1 MLYSYFGNASFVES
15 TNQPR
20 PMYNIGHCISYI
32 SLSVITLLTPTHSIQ
47 LFMNKTRL
55 DKIEPDYWVIC
66 ACIAGLAELSNSET
80 KEAAG
85 KSYTAGDCGFD
96 PLKFMP
102 EDKVG
107 KMEMQTKEIK
117 HGRIAMM
124 AILGYVVQEALYRA
138 PVTAETPFFFQ
149 PIF

>member
-1 MLYSYFGNASFVES
+1 M
-15 TNQPR
+15 
-20 PMYNIGHCISYI
+20 
-32 SLSVITLLTPTHSIQ
+32 ITPHS
-47 LFMNKTRL
+47 TRL
-55 DKIEPDYWVIC
+55 DKIEPEYWIIC
-66 ACIAGLAELSNSET
+66 TCLAGLAELSNQET

-96 PLKFMP
+96 PLSFMP
-102 EDKVG
+102 EDKSG
-107 KMEMQTKEIK
+107 KLEMMTKEIK

-124 AILGYVVQEALYRA
+124 AILGYVVQEFFYSA